1 MIRVQGALDDSKLSA
16 KMLLQVHDE
25 LVFEVVEDQ
34 VDDTIAAV
42 KKVMEGANMPAVEL
56 STPLVAD
63 AGKGANWAE
72 AH

>member
-1 MIRVQGALDDSKLSA
+1 MIRVPAALDESKLSA

-25 LVFEVVEDQ
+25 LVFEVVEDE
-34 VDDTIAAV
+34 VDATIAAV
-42 KKVMEGANMPAVEL
+42 KKVREGASMPAVEL
-56 STPLVAD
+56 STPLVVD